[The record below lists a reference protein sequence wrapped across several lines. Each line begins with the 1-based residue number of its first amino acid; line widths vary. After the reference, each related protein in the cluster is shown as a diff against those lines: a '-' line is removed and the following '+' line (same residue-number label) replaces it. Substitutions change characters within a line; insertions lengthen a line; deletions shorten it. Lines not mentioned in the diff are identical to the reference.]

1 MSNKET
7 ILTVINELIEASK
20 LYYSES
26 KESFLTDEEFDAK
39 QNFLRQ
45 SQEEYPEL
53 FEEGTKGYE
62 ILEGDVLLGAEL
74 EMKTTI
80 THTIPMLSL
89 QKASKEKDLMK
100 FLTKLDNEG
109 ARDYRLQAKL
119 DGSASSIKYVDGKLT
134 TISSRGDG
142 INGELR
148 NYLINAENL
157 IIKGL
162 PKTVVERQ
170 NFEVRGEFYL
180 TTEQFD
186 KVSANR
192 KKVDG
197 TDFEN
202 PRNAVSGLLKRAEKG
217 LHYPVEMT
225 FTVCSL
231 YIQEKLTNLNNLPK
245 GFNNIDEVTK
255 ELTPDVKLTEFQNI
269 NEVYESIQ
277 EFGKYIDGFVVPTDG
292 VVIKPVN
299 EAEMDRKMGSNSHHP
314 SSQIA
319 WKYPAEQAESI
330 VQDIT
335 ITVGRTGR
343 LTPVAWIQP
352 VRLEGSTVA
361 KASLHNFNYVA
372 NKNIRVGSKVIVE
385 KANMI
390 IPQVVA
396 VIENPAT
403 TTDFEVP
410 TVCPICKT
418 TLLAKGEEVPP
429 KTLLCNN
436 QECPSKDLSAL
447 ITAVERT
454 RLDIDGLSEAILT
467 RLNDAGKVS
476 NLADLY
482 ALTFEDLS
490 ELVMGETV
498 KGNQRLLGETV
509 ARKILDEIEK
519 SKNASLTNILSS
531 LNIPHLGRRSSKL
544 IVSLYKDLETI
555 QNLSVDELAS
565 NEGFGYIKAEA
576 IIEGLKNKKP
586 VIEKMKNLGVKF
598 GNDEENTKDSVS
610 IDLSGLS
617 FSISGSVPE
626 PFENRNALVD
636 YIEANNGK
644 FDSAPKK
651 TTSYMIGDSS
661 DSSSKIKKAL
671 ANGVEIISPEE
682 FTQKF
687 TH

>member
-45 SQEEYPEL
+45 SQEKYPEL

-80 THTIPMLSL
+80 THKVPMLSL
-89 QKASKEKDLMK
+89 QKASKEKDLIR
-100 FLTKLDNEG
+100 FLTKLENEG
-109 ARDYRLQAKL
+109 ATDYKLQAKL
-119 DGSASSIKYVDGKLT
+119 DGSASSVKYVDGKLT

-142 INGELR
+142 VNGELR
-148 NYLINAENL
+148 NYLIDAENL

-162 PKTVVERQ
+162 PKTVDRK

-186 KVSANR
+186 KASANR
-192 KKVDG
+192 KKIDG

-217 LHYPVEMT
+217 LHYPVELT

-231 YIQEKLTNLNNLPK
+231 YVQEKLTTLNNLPE
-245 GFNNIDEVTK
+245 GFNNIDEVTQD
-255 ELTPDVKLTEFQNI
+255 LVPDVKITGFKNI

-299 EAEMDRKMGSNSHHP
+299 EAEMDHKMGANSHHP

-352 VRLEGSTVA
+352 VRLEGSTVS

-372 NKNIRVGSKVIVE
+372 NKSIRIGSRVIVE

-396 VIENPAT
+396 VIENPETTKEFAT
-403 TTDFEVP
+403 P

-418 TLLAKGEEVPP
+418 ELLAKGEENPP

-476 NLADLY
+476 TLADLY
-482 ALTFEDLS
+482 ALSFEDLS
-490 ELVMGETV
+490 ELVMGETI
-498 KGNQRLLGETV
+498 KGNQKLLGETV

-555 QNLSVDELAS
+555 QSLSVDELAS

-576 IIEGLKNKKP
+576 IIEGLANKKP
-586 VIEKMKNLGVKF
+586 IIEKMKDLGVSF
-598 GNDEENTKDSVS
+598 GANAKEDKDDSVG

-636 YIEANNGK
+636 YIESNNGK

-651 TTSYMIGDSS
+651 TTTYMIGDSS

-671 ANGVEIISPEE
+671 SNGVEIISPEE

-687 TH
+687 TR